1 LPSQLE
7 NYLAGIPLD
16 EESAALLEGRD
27 PALEI
32 PAESAPAGESKANDE
47 PLTDDDRVWLR
58 RMLHEPGFG
67 IFLRLLN
74 SAILNREKGVTL
86 LSSQDPLS
94 NKERIVNEWAYIAC
108 FKTVMQDI
116 QLMVQE
122 QIKTIKV

>member
-27 PALEI
+27 PLEI

>member
-1 LPSQLE
+1 MPSQLE

-27 PALEI
+27 PALAI